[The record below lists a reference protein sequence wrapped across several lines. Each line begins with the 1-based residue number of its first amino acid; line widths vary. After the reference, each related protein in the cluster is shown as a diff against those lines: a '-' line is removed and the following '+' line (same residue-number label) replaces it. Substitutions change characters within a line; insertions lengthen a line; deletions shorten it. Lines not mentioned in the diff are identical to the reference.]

1 MTRLVRGWSSNSR
14 LTEVPEVAPVAV
26 LDFGTNTSRLLVTDG
41 GSVDIRMHR
50 ITGMGRGVERSGELS
65 SAGIGRALDALNEFC
80 GVIEAHDV
88 RNIRAVA
95 TSAARDANNRN
106 EFLGPASAVLGRQL
120 ELLDGDQEARYG
132 FLGATADMEPREGPY
147 LVLDI
152 GGGSTEFSFGRS
164 SPEAYRSIDM
174 GSVRYSEKYLAS
186 DPPEPEELTAAIEVA
201 RLHLDDIDRDQPSMG
216 TATTL
221 IGVAGTITTIAA
233 VEIGLEPY
241 DSKVIDG
248 FLLRR
253 EAAEDVFRT
262 LATERLEDRLHNPG
276 LEPARA
282 DVIVAGCCIL
292 VAVMRHWDISECLVR
307 ERDLLD
313 GIAGE
318 LLLLE

>member
-1 MTRLVRGWSSNSR
+1 M
-14 LTEVPEVAPVAV
+14 PEVAPVAV

-65 SAGIGRALDALNEFC
+65 SAGIGRALDALDEFC

-120 ELLDGDQEARYG
+120 ELLDGDQEARYS

-164 SPEAYRSIDM
+164 SPEEYRSIDM
-174 GSVRYSEKYLAS
+174 GSVRYS
-186 DPPEPEELTAAIEVA
+186 
-201 RLHLDDIDRDQPSMG
+201 
-216 TATTL
+216 
-221 IGVAGTITTIAA
+221 
-233 VEIGLEPY
+233 
-241 DSKVIDG
+241 
-248 FLLRR
+248 
-253 EAAEDVFRT
+253 
-262 LATERLEDRLHNPG
+262 
-276 LEPARA
+276 
-282 DVIVAGCCIL
+282 
-292 VAVMRHWDISECLVR
+292 
-307 ERDLLD
+307 
-313 GIAGE
+313 
-318 LLLLE
+318 